1 VADNVFSFS
10 PACDVILQA
19 DQLKYLNQF
28 IAYTKKSMN
37 VVKASVILSLLYNLV
52 GLYFAVRGELTPI
65 FAAILMPL
73 SSISV
78 VSFVT
83 LLTNMLKPKTEED

>member
-1 VADNVFSFS
+1 
-10 PACDVILQA
+10 
-19 DQLKYLNQF
+19 
-28 IAYTKKSMN
+28 MN